1 MTKKKEQ
8 DKKESKTQNEEK
20 LALTEWQ
27 KRNIEFLKKKEA
39 EEAEKKERRE
49 KLRLERTPHIK
60 KSDEAEDE
68 DEEKKDSKSEEKSDK
83 ETSDG
88 DEQEVTSKK
97 EKKKKAKKPK
107 KAKKEK
113 KTKIKKE
120 RTPLQKAVRHA
131 SPVLVVSAVVLL
143 ISLFLVTPFSKQ
155 KTVTVSGTS
164 TTTSDDVL
172 TASGIKSSD
181 YFFSLIFNRSAY
193 EKSILKN
200 DKVVKSAKIVYH
212 FPTTFTIK
220 VKEYDIVAY
229 AQTDDGYQPILE
241 NGTHLDVVGASE
253 LPDTFLTI
261 NLSSES
267 DIQKLIKSFS
277 KLDKDLVNQ
286 IQIVSSAN
294 SSTTSD
300 LLLLEMHDG
309 NTVRVP
315 LSEIVEKLPYYTK
328 IKDTLTETSIIDME
342 VGIYTTTET
351 IESEEAAEKAS
362 ASSSSDSESSDDT
375 SDTSD
380 TESSTETSSSEET
393 QTESSDAEVSTESF
407 EVNGV
412 NNPTTEGNPNNTT
425 PGMQAGQQ

>member
-1 MTKKKEQ
+1 MTKEKEQ
-8 DKKESKTQNEEK
+8 DKKESKTQNDEK

-39 EEAEKKERRE
+39 EEAEKKKRQE
-49 KLRLERTPHIK
+49 KLRLERTPHVK
-60 KSDEAEDE
+60 KED
-68 DEEKKDSKSEEKSDK
+68 DEEEKDSKSEKKADK
-83 ETSDG
+83 ATTNGDA
-88 DEQEVTSKK
+88 DEQEIVSKK
-97 EKKKKAKKPK
+97 EKKQKAKQAKKAR
-107 KAKKEK
+107 KEK
-113 KTKIKKE
+113 KKKE
-120 RTPLQKAVRHA
+120 RKELTPLQKARRRA
-131 SPVLVVSAVVLL
+131 YPVLIVAGAVLL
-143 ISLFLVTPFSKQ
+143 ISLFLVTPISKQ

-164 TTTSDDVL
+164 TTTSDAVL

-181 YFFSLIFNRSAY
+181 YFFSLIFNHSAY

-200 DKVVKSAKIVYH
+200 DKMVKEAKIVYH
-212 FPTTFTIK
+212 FPNKFTIK

-267 DIQKLIKSFS
+267 DIQKLIKAFS
-277 KLDKDLVNQ
+277 KLDKDLVSQ

-294 SSTTSD
+294 SSTTAD

-328 IKDTLTETSIIDME
+328 IKGNLTEASIVDME

-351 IESEEAAEKAS
+351 IESEAAAEKES
-362 ASSSSDSESSDDT
+362 ASSESSDENT
-375 SDTSD
+375 ESSD
-380 TESSTETSSSEET
+380 TESTTESSEET
-393 QTESSDAEVSTESF
+393 QTESSDTEVSTEAFAVDGASD
-407 EVNGV
+407 
-412 NNPTTEGNPNNTT
+412 NNPTTEENPNNMTS
-425 PGMQAGQQ
+425 GMQVGQQ

>member
-1 MTKKKEQ
+1 MTKEKEQ
-8 DKKESKTQNEEK
+8 DKKESKTQNDEK

-39 EEAEKKERRE
+39 EEAEKKKRQE
-49 KLRLERTPHIK
+49 KLRLERTPHVK
-60 KSDEAEDE
+60 KED
-68 DEEKKDSKSEEKSDK
+68 DEEEKDSKSEKKADK
-83 ETSDG
+83 ATTNGDA
-88 DEQEVTSKK
+88 DEQEIVSKK
-97 EKKKKAKKPK
+97 EKKQKAKQAKKARKEKK
-107 KAKKEK
+107 KKEK
-113 KTKIKKE
+113 KE
-120 RTPLQKAVRHA
+120 LTPLQKARRRA
-131 SPVLVVSAVVLL
+131 YPVLIVAGAVLL
-143 ISLFLVTPFSKQ
+143 ISLFLVTPISKQ

-164 TTTSDDVL
+164 TTTSDAVL

-181 YFFSLIFNRSAY
+181 YFFSLIFNHSAY

-200 DKVVKSAKIVYH
+200 DKMVKEAKIVYH
-212 FPTTFTIK
+212 FPNKFTIK

-267 DIQKLIKSFS
+267 DIQKLIKAFS
-277 KLDKDLVNQ
+277 KLDKDLVSQ

-294 SSTTSD
+294 SSTTAD

-328 IKDTLTETSIIDME
+328 IKGNLTEASIVDME

-351 IESEEAAEKAS
+351 IESEAAAEKES
-362 ASSSSDSESSDDT
+362 ASSESSDENT
-375 SDTSD
+375 ESSD
-380 TESSTETSSSEET
+380 TESTTESSEET
-393 QTESSDAEVSTESF
+393 QTESSDTEVSTEAFAVDGASD
-407 EVNGV
+407 
-412 NNPTTEGNPNNTT
+412 NNPTTEENPNNMTS
-425 PGMQAGQQ
+425 GMQVGQQ

>member
-1 MTKKKEQ
+1 MTKEKEQ
-8 DKKESKTQNEEK
+8 DKKESKTQNDEK

-39 EEAEKKERRE
+39 EEAEKKKRQE
-49 KLRLERTPHIK
+49 KLRLERTPHVK
-60 KSDEAEDE
+60 KEDD
-68 DEEKKDSKSEEKSDK
+68 DEEEKNTQSEKKADK
-83 ETSDG
+83 ATTNGDA
-88 DEQEVTSKK
+88 DEQEIVSEKEKKQKVKQAKKARK
-97 EKKKKAKKPK
+97 EKKKKE
-107 KAKKEK
+107 KKEK
-113 KTKIKKE
+113 KELTQ
-120 RTPLQKAVRHA
+120 LQKARCRA
-131 SPVLVVSAVVLL
+131 YPVLIVAGAVLL
-143 ISLFLVTPFSKQ
+143 ISLFLVTPISKQ

-164 TTTSDDVL
+164 TTTSDAVL

-181 YFFSLIFNRSAY
+181 YFFSLIFNHSAY

-200 DKVVKSAKIVYH
+200 DKMVKEAKIVYH
-212 FPTTFTIK
+212 FPNKFTIK

-267 DIQKLIKSFS
+267 DIQKLIKAFS
-277 KLDKDLVNQ
+277 KLDKDLVSQ

-294 SSTTSD
+294 SSTTAD

-315 LSEIVEKLPYYTK
+315 LSEIVEKLPYYAK
-328 IKDTLTETSIIDME
+328 IKGNLTEASIVDME

-351 IESEEAAEKAS
+351 IESEAAAEKES
-362 ASSSSDSESSDDT
+362 ASSESSDENT
-375 SDTSD
+375 ESSD
-380 TESSTETSSSEET
+380 TESTTESSEET
-393 QTESSDAEVSTESF
+393 QTESSDTEVSTEAFAVDGASD
-407 EVNGV
+407 
-412 NNPTTEGNPNNTT
+412 NNSTTEENPNNMTS
-425 PGMQAGQQ
+425 GMQVGQQ

>member
-1 MTKKKEQ
+1 MTKEKEQ
-8 DKKESKTQNEEK
+8 DKKESKTQNDEK

-39 EEAEKKERRE
+39 EEAEKKKRQE
-49 KLRLERTPHIK
+49 KLRLERTPHVK
-60 KSDEAEDE
+60 KEDDD
-68 DEEKKDSKSEEKSDK
+68 DEEEKDSKSEKKADK
-83 ETSDG
+83 ATTNGDA
-88 DEQEVTSKK
+88 DEQEIVSKK
-97 EKKKKAKKPK
+97 EKKQKAKQAKKARKEKK
-107 KAKKEK
+107 KKEK
-113 KTKIKKE
+113 KE
-120 RTPLQKAVRHA
+120 LTPLQKARRRA
-131 SPVLVVSAVVLL
+131 YPVFIVAGAVLL
-143 ISLFLVTPFSKQ
+143 ISLFLVTPISKQ

-164 TTTSDDVL
+164 TTTSDAVL

-181 YFFSLIFNRSAY
+181 YFFSLIFNHSAY

-200 DKVVKSAKIVYH
+200 DKMVKEAKIVYH
-212 FPTTFTIK
+212 FPNKFTIK

-267 DIQKLIKSFS
+267 DIQKLIKAFS
-277 KLDKDLVNQ
+277 KLDKDLVSQ

-294 SSTTSD
+294 SSTTAD

-328 IKDTLTETSIIDME
+328 IKGNLTEASIVDME

-351 IESEEAAEKAS
+351 IESEAAAEKES
-362 ASSSSDSESSDDT
+362 ASSESSDENT
-375 SDTSD
+375 ESSD
-380 TESSTETSSSEET
+380 TESTTESSEET
-393 QTESSDAEVSTESF
+393 QTESSDTEVSTEAFAVDGASD
-407 EVNGV
+407 
-412 NNPTTEGNPNNTT
+412 NNPTT
-425 PGMQAGQQ
+425 

>member
-1 MTKKKEQ
+1 MTKEKEQ
-8 DKKESKTQNEEK
+8 DKKESKTQNDEK

-39 EEAEKKERRE
+39 EEAEKKKRQE
-49 KLRLERTPHIK
+49 KLRLERTPHAK
-60 KSDEAEDE
+60 KEAD
-68 DEEKKDSKSEEKSDK
+68 DEEEKDSQSEKKADK
-83 ETSDG
+83 ATTNGDA
-88 DEQEVTSKK
+88 DEQELVLKKEKKQKAKQAKKARK
-97 EKKKKAKKPK
+97 EKKKK
-107 KAKKEK
+107 EQ
-113 KTKIKKE
+113 TE
-120 RTPLQKAVRHA
+120 LTPLQKARRRA
-131 SPVLVVSAVVLL
+131 YPVLIVAGAVLL
-143 ISLFLVTPFSKQ
+143 ISLFLVTPLSKQ

-164 TTTSDDVL
+164 TTSDAVL

-181 YFFSLIFNRSAY
+181 YFFSLIFNHSAY

-200 DKVVKSAKIVYH
+200 DKMIKEAKIIYH
-212 FPTTFTIK
+212 FPNKFTIK

-241 NGTHLDVVGASE
+241 NGTRLDVVGASE

-267 DIQKLIKSFS
+267 DIQKLIKAFS
-277 KLDKDLVNQ
+277 KLDKDLVSQ

-294 SSTTSD
+294 SSTTAD

-328 IKDTLTETSIIDME
+328 IKGNLTETSIVDME

-351 IESEEAAEKAS
+351 IESEAAAEKE
-362 ASSSSDSESSDDT
+362 SSSSESSGENTD
-375 SDTSD
+375 SSD
-380 TESSTETSSSEET
+380 TESTTESSEET
-393 QTESSDAEVSTESF
+393 QTESSDTEVSTETFAVDGASD
-407 EVNGV
+407 
-412 NNPTTEGNPNNTT
+412 NNSTTEENPNNITS
-425 PGMQAGQQ
+425 GMQVGQQ

>member
-1 MTKKKEQ
+1 MTKEKEQ
-8 DKKESKTQNEEK
+8 DKKESKTQNDEK

-39 EEAEKKERRE
+39 EEAEKKKRQE
-49 KLRLERTPHIK
+49 KLRLERTPHVK
-60 KSDEAEDE
+60 KEDD
-68 DEEKKDSKSEEKSDK
+68 DEEEKDTQSEKKADK
-83 ETSDG
+83 ATTNGDA
-88 DEQEVTSKK
+88 DEQEIVSEKEKKQKVKQAKKARK
-97 EKKKKAKKPK
+97 EKKKKE
-107 KAKKEK
+107 KKEK
-113 KTKIKKE
+113 KELTQ
-120 RTPLQKAVRHA
+120 LQKARCRA
-131 SPVLVVSAVVLL
+131 YPVLIVAGAVLL
-143 ISLFLVTPFSKQ
+143 ISLFLVTPISKQ

-164 TTTSDDVL
+164 TTTSDAVL

-181 YFFSLIFNRSAY
+181 YFFSLIFNHSAY

-200 DKVVKSAKIVYH
+200 DKMVKEAKIVYH
-212 FPTTFTIK
+212 FPNKFMIK

-267 DIQKLIKSFS
+267 DIQKLIKAFS
-277 KLDKDLVNQ
+277 KLDKDLVSQ

-294 SSTTSD
+294 SSTTAD

-328 IKDTLTETSIIDME
+328 IKGNLTEASIVDME

-351 IESEEAAEKAS
+351 IESEAAAEKES
-362 ASSSSDSESSDDT
+362 ASSESSAENT
-375 SDTSD
+375 ESSD
-380 TESSTETSSSEET
+380 TESTTESSEET
-393 QTESSDAEVSTESF
+393 QTESSDTEVSTEAF
-407 EVNGV
+407 AVDGV
-412 NNPTTEGNPNNTT
+412 SDNNSTTEENPNNMTS
-425 PGMQAGQQ
+425 GMQVGQQ

>member
-1 MTKKKEQ
+1 MTKEKEQ
-8 DKKESKTQNEEK
+8 DKKESKTQNDEK

-39 EEAEKKERRE
+39 EEAEKKKRQE
-49 KLRLERTPHIK
+49 KLRLERTPHAK
-60 KSDEAEDE
+60 KGDD
-68 DEEKKDSKSEEKSDK
+68 DEEEKDSQSEKKAAKATTNGDA
-83 ETSDG
+83 
-88 DEQEVTSKK
+88 DEQEIVLKKEKKQKAKQAKKASK
-97 EKKKKAKKPK
+97 EKKKK
-107 KAKKEK
+107 EQ
-113 KTKIKKE
+113 TE
-120 RTPLQKAVRHA
+120 LTPLQKARRRA
-131 SPVLVVSAVVLL
+131 YPVLVVAGAVLL
-143 ISLFLVTPFSKQ
+143 ISLFLVTPISKQ
-155 KTVTVSGTS
+155 KTVRVSGTS
-164 TTTSDDVL
+164 TTSDAVL

-181 YFFSLIFNRSAY
+181 YFFSLIFNHSAY

-200 DKVVKSAKIVYH
+200 DKMVKEAKIVYH
-212 FPTTFTIK
+212 FPNKFTIK

-267 DIQKLIKSFS
+267 DIQKLIKAFS
-277 KLDKDLVNQ
+277 KLDKDLVSQ

-294 SSTTSD
+294 SSTTAD

-328 IKDTLTETSIIDME
+328 IKGNLTETSIVDME

-351 IESEEAAEKAS
+351 IESEAAAEKE
-362 ASSSSDSESSDDT
+362 SSSSESSGENT
-375 SDTSD
+375 ESSD
-380 TESSTETSSSEET
+380 TESTTESSEET
-393 QTESSDAEVSTESF
+393 QTESSDTEVSTEAFAVDGASD
-407 EVNGV
+407 
-412 NNPTTEGNPNNTT
+412 NNSTTEENPNNITS
-425 PGMQAGQQ
+425 GMQVGQQ

>member
-1 MTKKKEQ
+1 MTKEKEQ
-8 DKKESKTQNEEK
+8 DKKESKTQNDEK

-39 EEAEKKERRE
+39 EEAEKKKRQE
-49 KLRLERTPHIK
+49 KLRLERTPHVK
-60 KSDEAEDE
+60 KEDD
-68 DEEKKDSKSEEKSDK
+68 DEEEKDSKSEKKADK
-83 ETSDG
+83 ATTNGDA
-88 DEQEVTSKK
+88 DEQEIVSKK
-97 EKKKKAKKPK
+97 EKKQKAKQAKKARKEKK
-107 KAKKEK
+107 KKEK
-113 KTKIKKE
+113 KE
-120 RTPLQKAVRHA
+120 LTPLQKARRRA
-131 SPVLVVSAVVLL
+131 YPVLIVAGVVLL
-143 ISLFLVTPFSKQ
+143 ISLFLVTPISKQ

-164 TTTSDDVL
+164 TTTSDAVL

-181 YFFSLIFNRSAY
+181 YFFSLIFNHSAY

-200 DKVVKSAKIVYH
+200 DKMVKEAKIVYH
-212 FPTTFTIK
+212 FPNNFTIK

-267 DIQKLIKSFS
+267 DIQKLIKAFS
-277 KLDKDLVNQ
+277 KLDKDLVSQ

-294 SSTTSD
+294 SSTTAD

-328 IKDTLTETSIIDME
+328 IKGNLTEASIVDME

-351 IESEEAAEKAS
+351 IESEAAAEKES
-362 ASSSSDSESSDDT
+362 ASSESSDDNT
-375 SDTSD
+375 ESSD
-380 TESSTETSSSEET
+380 TESTTESSEET
-393 QTESSDAEVSTESF
+393 QTESSDAEVSTEAFAVDGASD
-407 EVNGV
+407 
-412 NNPTTEGNPNNTT
+412 NNPTTEENPNNMTS
-425 PGMQAGQQ
+425 GMQVGQQ

>member
-1 MTKKKEQ
+1 MTKEKEQ
-8 DKKESKTQNEEK
+8 DKKESKTQNDEK

-39 EEAEKKERRE
+39 EEAEKKKRQE
-49 KLRLERTPHIK
+49 KLRLERTPHVK
-60 KSDEAEDE
+60 KEDDD
-68 DEEKKDSKSEEKSDK
+68 DEEEKDSKSEKKADK
-83 ETSDG
+83 ATTNGDA
-88 DEQEVTSKK
+88 DEQEIVSKK
-97 EKKKKAKKPK
+97 EKKQKAKQAKKARKEKK
-107 KAKKEK
+107 KKEK
-113 KTKIKKE
+113 KE
-120 RTPLQKAVRHA
+120 LTPLQKARRRA
-131 SPVLVVSAVVLL
+131 YPVFIVAGAVLL
-143 ISLFLVTPFSKQ
+143 ISLFLVTPISKQ

-164 TTTSDDVL
+164 TTTSDAVL

-181 YFFSLIFNRSAY
+181 YFFSLIFNHSAY

-200 DKVVKSAKIVYH
+200 DKMVKEAKIVYH
-212 FPTTFTIK
+212 FPNKFTIK

-267 DIQKLIKSFS
+267 DIQKLIKAFS
-277 KLDKDLVNQ
+277 KLDKDLVSQ

-294 SSTTSD
+294 STTTAD

-328 IKDTLTETSIIDME
+328 IKGNLTEASIVDME

-351 IESEEAAEKAS
+351 IESEAAAEKES
-362 ASSSSDSESSDDT
+362 ASSESSDENT
-375 SDTSD
+375 ESSD
-380 TESSTETSSSEET
+380 TESTTESSEET
-393 QTESSDAEVSTESF
+393 QTESSDTEVSTEAFAVDGASD
-407 EVNGV
+407 
-412 NNPTTEGNPNNTT
+412 NNPTTEENPNNMTS
-425 PGMQAGQQ
+425 GMQVGQQ

>member
-1 MTKKKEQ
+1 MTKEKEQ
-8 DKKESKTQNEEK
+8 DKKESKTQNDEK

-39 EEAEKKERRE
+39 EEAEKKKRQE
-49 KLRLERTPHIK
+49 KLRLERTPHAK
-60 KSDEAEDE
+60 KEAD
-68 DEEKKDSKSEEKSDK
+68 DEEEKDSQSEKKADK
-83 ETSDG
+83 ATTNGDA
-88 DEQEVTSKK
+88 DEQELVLKKEKKQKAKQAKKARK
-97 EKKKKAKKPK
+97 EKKKK
-107 KAKKEK
+107 EQ
-113 KTKIKKE
+113 TE
-120 RTPLQKAVRHA
+120 LTPLQKARRRA
-131 SPVLVVSAVVLL
+131 YPVLIVAGAVLL
-143 ISLFLVTPFSKQ
+143 ISLFLVTPLSKQ

-164 TTTSDDVL
+164 TTSDAVL

-181 YFFSLIFNRSAY
+181 YFFSLIFNHSAY

-200 DKVVKSAKIVYH
+200 DKMIKEAKIIYH
-212 FPTTFTIK
+212 FPNKFMIK

-241 NGTHLDVVGASE
+241 NGTRLDVVGASE

-267 DIQKLIKSFS
+267 DIQKLIKAFS
-277 KLDKDLVNQ
+277 KLDKDLVSQ

-294 SSTTSD
+294 SSTTAD

-328 IKDTLTETSIIDME
+328 IKGNLTETSIVDME

-351 IESEEAAEKAS
+351 IESEAAAEKE
-362 ASSSSDSESSDDT
+362 SSSSESSGENTD
-375 SDTSD
+375 SSD
-380 TESSTETSSSEET
+380 TESTTESSEET
-393 QTESSDAEVSTESF
+393 QTESSDTEVSTETFAVDGASD
-407 EVNGV
+407 
-412 NNPTTEGNPNNTT
+412 NNSTTEENPNNITS
-425 PGMQAGQQ
+425 GMQVGQQ

>member
-1 MTKKKEQ
+1 MTKEKEQ
-8 DKKESKTQNEEK
+8 DKKESKTQNDEK

-39 EEAEKKERRE
+39 EEAEKKKRQE
-49 KLRLERTPHIK
+49 KLRLERTPHVK
-60 KSDEAEDE
+60 KEDDD
-68 DEEKKDSKSEEKSDK
+68 DEEEKDSKSEKKADK
-83 ETSDG
+83 ATTNGDA
-88 DEQEVTSKK
+88 DEQEIVSKK
-97 EKKKKAKKPK
+97 EKKQKAKQAKKARKEKK
-107 KAKKEK
+107 KKEK
-113 KTKIKKE
+113 KE
-120 RTPLQKAVRHA
+120 LTPLQKARRRA
-131 SPVLVVSAVVLL
+131 YPVFIVAGAVLL
-143 ISLFLVTPFSKQ
+143 ISLFLVTPISKQ

-164 TTTSDDVL
+164 TTTSDAVL

-181 YFFSLIFNRSAY
+181 YFFSLIFNHSAY

-200 DKVVKSAKIVYH
+200 DKMVKEAKIVYH
-212 FPTTFTIK
+212 FPNKFTIK

-267 DIQKLIKSFS
+267 DIQKLIKAFS
-277 KLDKDLVNQ
+277 KLDKDLVSQ

-294 SSTTSD
+294 SSTTAD

-328 IKDTLTETSIIDME
+328 IKGNLTEASIVDME

-351 IESEEAAEKAS
+351 IESEAAAEKES
-362 ASSSSDSESSDDT
+362 ASSESSDENT
-375 SDTSD
+375 ESSD
-380 TESSTETSSSEET
+380 TESTTESSEET
-393 QTESSDAEVSTESF
+393 QTESSDTEVSTEAFAVDGASD
-407 EVNGV
+407 
-412 NNPTTEGNPNNTT
+412 NNPTTEENPNNMTS
-425 PGMQAGQQ
+425 GMQVGQQ

>member
-1 MTKKKEQ
+1 MTKEKEQ
-8 DKKESKTQNEEK
+8 DKKESKTQNDEK

-39 EEAEKKERRE
+39 EEAEKKKRQE
-49 KLRLERTPHIK
+49 KLRLERTPHVK
-60 KSDEAEDE
+60 KEDD
-68 DEEKKDSKSEEKSDK
+68 DEEEKDSQSEKKADK
-83 ETSDG
+83 ETTNGDA
-88 DEQEVTSKK
+88 DEQEIVSKK
-97 EKKKKAKKPK
+97 EKKQKE
-107 KAKKEK
+107 KKEK
-113 KTKIKKE
+113 KELTQ
-120 RTPLQKAVRHA
+120 LQKARCRA
-131 SPVLVVSAVVLL
+131 YPVLIVAGAVLL
-143 ISLFLVTPFSKQ
+143 ISLFLVTPISKQ

-164 TTTSDDVL
+164 TTTSDSVL

-181 YFFSLIFNRSAY
+181 YFFSLIFNHSAY

-200 DKVVKSAKIVYH
+200 DKMVKEAKIVYY
-212 FPTTFTIK
+212 FPNKFMIK

-267 DIQKLIKSFS
+267 DIQKLIKAFS
-277 KLDKDLVNQ
+277 KLDKDLVSQ

-294 SSTTSD
+294 SSTTAD

-328 IKDTLTETSIIDME
+328 IKGNLTEASIVDME

-351 IESEEAAEKAS
+351 IESEAAAEKES
-362 ASSSSDSESSDDT
+362 ASSESSAENT
-375 SDTSD
+375 ESSD
-380 TESSTETSSSEET
+380 TESTTKSSEET
-393 QTESSDAEVSTESF
+393 QTESSDTEVSTEAFAVDGASD
-407 EVNGV
+407 
-412 NNPTTEGNPNNTT
+412 NNSTTEENPNNMTS
-425 PGMQAGQQ
+425 GMQVGQQ

>member
-1 MTKKKEQ
+1 MTKEKEQ
-8 DKKESKTQNEEK
+8 DKKESKTQNDEK

-39 EEAEKKERRE
+39 EEAEKKKRQE
-49 KLRLERTPHIK
+49 KLRLERTPHVK
-60 KSDEAEDE
+60 KEDD
-68 DEEKKDSKSEEKSDK
+68 DEEEKNTQSEKKADK
-83 ETSDG
+83 ATTNGDA
-88 DEQEVTSKK
+88 DEQEIVSEKEKKQKVKQAKKARK
-97 EKKKKAKKPK
+97 EKKKKE
-107 KAKKEK
+107 KKEK
-113 KTKIKKE
+113 KELTQ
-120 RTPLQKAVRHA
+120 LQKARCRA
-131 SPVLVVSAVVLL
+131 YPVLIVAGAVLL
-143 ISLFLVTPFSKQ
+143 ISLFLVTPISKQ

-164 TTTSDDVL
+164 TTTSDAVL

-181 YFFSLIFNRSAY
+181 YFFSLIFNHSAY

-200 DKVVKSAKIVYH
+200 DKMVKEAKIVYH
-212 FPTTFTIK
+212 FPNKFTIK

-267 DIQKLIKSFS
+267 DIQKLIKAFS
-277 KLDKDLVNQ
+277 KLDKDLVSQ

-294 SSTTSD
+294 SSTTAD

-328 IKDTLTETSIIDME
+328 IKGNLTEASIVDME

-351 IESEEAAEKAS
+351 IESEAAAEKES
-362 ASSSSDSESSDDT
+362 ASSESSAENT
-375 SDTSD
+375 ESSD
-380 TESSTETSSSEET
+380 TESTTESSEET
-393 QTESSDAEVSTESF
+393 QTESSDTEVSTEAF
-407 EVNGV
+407 AVDGV
-412 NNPTTEGNPNNTT
+412 SDNNSTTEENPNNMTS
-425 PGMQAGQQ
+425 GMQVGQQ

>member
-1 MTKKKEQ
+1 MTKEKEQ
-8 DKKESKTQNEEK
+8 DKKESKTQNDEK

-39 EEAEKKERRE
+39 EEAEKKKRQE
-49 KLRLERTPHIK
+49 KLRLERTQHVK
-60 KSDEAEDE
+60 KEDD
-68 DEEKKDSKSEEKSDK
+68 DEEEKDSQSEKKADK
-83 ETSDG
+83 ATTNGDA
-88 DEQEVTSKK
+88 DEQEIVSKK
-97 EKKKKAKKPK
+97 EKKQKVKQAKKARKEKK
-107 KAKKEK
+107 KKEK
-113 KTKIKKE
+113 KE
-120 RTPLQKAVRHA
+120 LTPLQKARRRA
-131 SPVLVVSAVVLL
+131 YPVLIVAGAVLL
-143 ISLFLVTPFSKQ
+143 ISLFLVTPISKQ

-164 TTTSDDVL
+164 TTTSDAVL

-181 YFFSLIFNRSAY
+181 YFFSLIFNHSAY

-200 DKVVKSAKIVYH
+200 DKMVKEAKIVYH
-212 FPTTFTIK
+212 FPNKFTIK

-267 DIQKLIKSFS
+267 DIQKLIKAFS
-277 KLDKDLVNQ
+277 KLDKDLVSQ

-294 SSTTSD
+294 SSTTAD

-328 IKDTLTETSIIDME
+328 IKGNLTEASIVDME

-351 IESEEAAEKAS
+351 IESEAAAEKES
-362 ASSSSDSESSDDT
+362 ASSESSDENT
-375 SDTSD
+375 ESSD
-380 TESSTETSSSEET
+380 TESTTESSEET
-393 QTESSDAEVSTESF
+393 QTESSDTEVSTEAFAVDGASD
-407 EVNGV
+407 
-412 NNPTTEGNPNNTT
+412 NNPTTEENPNNMTS
-425 PGMQAGQQ
+425 GMQVGQQ